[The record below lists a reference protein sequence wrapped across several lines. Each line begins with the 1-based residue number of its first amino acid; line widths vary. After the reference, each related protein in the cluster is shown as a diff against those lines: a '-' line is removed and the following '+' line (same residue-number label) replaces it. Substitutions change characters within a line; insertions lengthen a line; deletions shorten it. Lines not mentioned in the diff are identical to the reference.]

1 MSFMI
6 DISKL
11 QPSQLYISEYKL
23 EQVSK
28 WIQADE
34 HNYDSVPIKKYND
47 SLVLT
52 DGHTR
57 AVALL
62 LSGVKELKVCW
73 DEDDL
78 DDDLY
83 CECIKWCKEESINT
97 VEDLCT
103 RIIDKESYEKK
114 WLNRCMMYRK

>member
-1 MSFMI
+1 MI

-28 WIQADE
+28 WIQTDK
-34 HNYDSVPIKKYND
+34 HNYDPIPIKKYND
-47 SLVLT
+47 FLVLT

-62 LSGVKELKVCW
+62 LSGVKELKVYW
-73 DEDDL
+73 DEEDL

-83 CECIKWCKEESINT
+83 CECIKWCKEENINT
-97 VEDLCT
+97 VKDLSN
-103 RIIDKESYEKK
+103 RIINAQNYEKK
-114 WLNRCMMYRK
+114 WINRCAMYEKNR